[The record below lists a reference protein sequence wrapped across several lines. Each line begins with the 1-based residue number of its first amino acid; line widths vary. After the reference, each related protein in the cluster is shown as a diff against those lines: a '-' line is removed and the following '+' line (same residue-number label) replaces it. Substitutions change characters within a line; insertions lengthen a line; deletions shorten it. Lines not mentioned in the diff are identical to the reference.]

1 MSKKSNVNPD
11 HYKVAGRERQGEN
24 IVQSAQSQAYG
35 QQQAEIERW
44 QAKRQDGL
52 PTGKNIQQIPA
63 EPKTASKPSRH
74 PTVSQAK
81 SKSARS
87 KTPKASSPSPASR
100 ASNMRRTPARTS

>member
-44 QAKRQDGL
+44 QAKQQDGL

-63 EPKTASKPSRH
+63 EPKSASKPSRH
-74 PTVSQAK
+74 PAVSQAT
-81 SKSARS
+81 SKRARS
-87 KTPKASSPSPASR
+87 TTPKASSPSPAR
-100 ASNMRRTPARTS
+100 KATM

>member
-52 PTGKNIQQIPA
+52 PTGKKIQQVPA
-63 EPKTASKPSRH
+63 EPTSASKPVRH
-74 PTVSQAK
+74 PTVPQAK

-87 KTPKASSPSPASR
+87 KTPRASSPSPARR
-100 ASNMRRTPARTS
+100 ASNM

>member
-1 MSKKSNVNPD
+1 MSKKINVNPD

-24 IVQSAQSQAYG
+24 IVQSAPRQAYG
-35 QQQAEIERW
+35 QQQAEVERW

-52 PTGKNIQQIPA
+52 PTGKKIQQIPA
-63 EPKTASKPSRH
+63 EPKSASKPAH

-87 KTPKASSPSPASR
+87 TTPKASSPSPASR
-100 ASNMRRTPARTS
+100 ASNMRRTPGRTS